1 MKDRLLIIFYTV
13 CLVLCFATIVSW
25 ARSTVSSEGF
35 SLRHRYA
42 QFSMAASDGAV
53 VVLRGHLVF
62 ADDATERAWRAAVD
76 PGRNAAFSQWRPNWA
91 RDLGSLTM
99 TSGTFFG
106 FGYYTTTT
114 DSTRRIIMPG
124 VKSQRTILQIPHWFF
139 VMLFGLG
146 PGYWFFRREQ
156 KRRSRLKEGLC
167 RRCGFV
173 MGDVY
178 HSCPKCGER
187 APLPEGFSVIAQD

>member
-1 MKDRLLIIFYTV
+1 MKDRLLIVFYTV

-35 SLRHRYA
+35 ALRHRYA
-42 QFSMAASDGAV
+42 QFSMAASDGAII
-53 VVLRGHLVF
+53 VLRGHMVF
-62 ADDATERAWRAAVD
+62 ADDATEKAWRAATD
-76 PGRNAAFSQWRPNWA
+76 PDRNGSGWRLNWA
-91 RDLGSLTM
+91 RDLGSISLP
-99 TSGTFFG
+99 SGTLFG
-106 FGYYTTTT
+106 FGFSSTTT
-114 DSTRRIIMPG
+114 DSTRRVIMPG
-124 VKSQRTILQIPHWFF
+124 VKWQRTVVQIPHLFF

-156 KRRSRLKEGLC
+156 RRRARLKEGLC

-187 APLPEGFSVIAQD
+187 APLPEGFSVIEIS